1 MLTKEEC
8 EKELE
13 NSRYLTATIINQ
25 DGFDEY
31 SCDFEQTSIFVTFE
45 QLINEHFK
53 LVEKF
58 KQLDKDYDK
67 FYDKSL
73 IQIAELKDENNS
85 LSKQLVECQR
95 FCKEKQEMIDEL
107 KKTLNEN
114 IYKIFSNPPLKFEE
128 LKPNMWVWDSKY
140 KYYIKIRRVKNKN
153 SFIGYYPNFEIDPIT
168 DEPCENLQGI
178 FFFEENR
185 FYRYEVKDDE
195 TD

>member
-1 MLTKEEC
+1 MILTKEEC
-8 EKELE
+8 LKTLESAKEIDHEFYHCYTMEDLYRNKHHKNVIE
-13 NSRYLTATIINQ
+13 
-25 DGFDEY
+25 
-31 SCDFEQTSIFVTFE
+31 CFE

-128 LKPNMWVWDSKY
+128 LKEGMWVWDNKY
-140 KYYIKIRRVKNKN
+140 EIYIKIRIVTNKN
-153 SFIGYYPNFEIDPIT
+153 SFIGYYPNFECNPET
-168 DEPCENLQGI
+168 DEPYENLQGI
-178 FFFEENR
+178 FFFEEKR
-185 FYRYEVKDDE
+185 FYRFEVKQ
-195 TD
+195 